1 MKLTLILLRVDL
13 RNRNPQLSK
22 EVMIKYLIFEN
33 QSSSRYRI
41 FYHISSYIRI

>member
-22 EVMIKYLIFEN
+22 EEPYDKIFN
-33 QSSSRYRI
+33 I
-41 FYHISSYIRI
+41 